1 MEQQTR
7 TAVQARQGQREE
19 ARRLDE
25 AGQGDRRENGEQG
38 ARAFGRSENELAKL
52 DA

>member
-1 MEQQTR
+1 MEQQAR
-7 TAVQARQGQREE
+7 TPVRAHQGQREE
-19 ARRLDE
+19 ARLFDE
-25 AGQGDRRENGEQG
+25 ARQGDRRENGEQG